1 MKRALILSLV
11 AIFLLIMLS
20 AALSRATSKK
30 IEIMLDITR
39 SMPNNIKELPQ
50 SDMEKLVNEW
60 NTHRKALSMIVKKD
74 YIITTDLAVHTLES
88 TTAYGTECEYLC
100 AKKTLIVALE
110 TLLACLG
117 LSPSSFL

>member
-74 YIITTDLAVHTLES
+74 YIKMARRI
-88 TTAYGTECEYLC
+88 YLQ
-100 AKKTLIVALE
+100 L
-110 TLLACLG
+110 
-117 LSPSSFL
+117 